1 MTWRTVKFTSSR
13 FVLIEIYY
21 RLIYMGLDLD
31 MIDNF
36 HYVLSLRQFILGV
49 LDKFNGLF
57 KESWVGTFLD
67 FLEQNDGLNYLVLV

>member
-1 MTWRTVKFTSSR
+1 
-13 FVLIEIYY
+13 
-21 RLIYMGLDLD
+21 

-36 HYVLSLRQFILGV
+36 HLVLSLRQFILGV

-67 FLEQNDGLNYLVLV
+67 FLEQDDGLNYFVLV